1 MNRRS
6 SILKHIAALMMVL
19 TMALSVSMVSAQ
31 SNPVQDGTIKIPRTV
46 KDETVLP
53 SPEAAKMGTL
63 PENTVSYNRGVVN
76 ISRQLL
82 TLQSGTLAMPVSIS
96 YNTQGI
102 KVDDDNCLVGLGW
115 TLDCG
120 GSITRTIKGRPDEL
134 REFQLKTV
142 SQIEADNNVAYL
154 KDVMRG
160 AIDADYDRYNYSVG
174 GYSGSFIITD
184 GSIVQLPKTDLTIE
198 LTGEER
204 EGVRDFKITTPNGE
218 QYWFTAREHTDYHY
232 SPATVTAN
240 TSYISPDYSAVSGW
254 HLTKA
259 LSANRSDSIMLEYAT
274 SRHVRVD
281 ITDNLYSASMSYDGH
296 SYSFGN
302 SHSGISS
309 TATTSYPD
317 KRIPKRITGR
327 GFTLDIST
335 DSINHYRRISQMTLR
350 NVKGDIVKQVKFNAS
365 LYNDGRIR
373 FDSYSIES
381 DGKKTDGASFGY
393 NITPTTR
400 SSKDFFGYNNYV
412 YSTSYPYESVLN
424 DNLTPSQARAYN
436 FDSAKAGLLT
446 SITDFTGA
454 TTTFTYEP
462 SEAISGGHTV
472 HIGVRIKKICIN
484 GRNYVREFAYEDA
497 ATTINFG
504 SLSTNDFLSTSGS
517 RWGTLTSSGYSTG
530 TSFTASCRV
539 PGNVEGATIYYG
551 KVTETISGTAIDTP
565 IKTVYEYDLSDIAN
579 PLQSGGRGMPNEY
592 SSNTRYIGS
601 HATSNTSGE
610 AGQTQRYVL
619 DAHRVSGYFEETI
632 WDKAP
637 LKKKTLYRYNAGAY
651 TPETEETYYY
661 SIDKE
666 PAMTIG
672 LFAEG
677 LTRSTKSANTIA
689 VNDVYDNVTDVNF
702 FNITL
707 RCGRSFRD
715 STEIVHYYADGTQQ
729 RTTTRYNY
737 NGRGTVLEILP
748 FGLRPIDPDE
758 SDDNFIDIRI
768 GEMKGFDCDTIHYD
782 SNHALL
788 QAEQTQC
795 GDFTFDRYLCYTSNV
810 RDNSLISSLASQGRF
825 ALPVIERYV
834 VNHTDTID
842 VHTHY
847 SRYINPSNVQKS
859 YVEIR
864 HNGREI
870 TRRDYADYDRHGNLL
885 ETSVDGA
892 APTSYLWGYASTLPV
907 AKVDGSGYSDFAN
920 IASKSTII
928 NTGEGNESN
937 LESILAALRAAQ
949 GLNITSYDYTPLVGC
964 TKITAPN
971 GANTTYG
978 YQAGRLASI
987 SDHQGTQLKAFD
999 FTMAGE
1005 GGGARNMTSETIF
1018 KDENGSTSA
1027 TAKSY
1032 YDIFGMPT
1040 INIGIENTSSTIRET
1055 ASTIAYDAIG
1065 RKIAESVATPIDDAS
1080 SKRIS
1085 QIIQAAKTYYSD
1097 DAVETTYGYDGTSL
1111 GNATSE
1117 QAPGEEFA
1125 DHPKQSEI
1133 GANSNTLHSC
1143 IRLTCDAQSG
1153 AIRNTGNYSS
1163 GELTVAT
1170 TTDEDGNLHIT
1181 FTDRL
1186 GNTILDRRGSEGNWL
1201 DTYYVYDNSG
1211 LLQAVLPPKATIP
1224 QEGSAVSTDDIN
1236 RLAYL
1241 YRYDSRDRMSAR
1253 KLPGC
1258 EWEYM
1263 AYDRVGRRI
1272 FYQDGKLRSQ
1282 GKTRFEVFDR
1292 LGRSCLQGICNST
1305 NIDFDAINASQM
1317 TVTAQWA
1324 GGTNLLKGYTLN
1336 VEGGTLP
1343 SISYTRIIQAN
1354 YYDNYDFLGSN
1365 GVPTGSDARV
1375 IFGAESGYGSRHG
1388 NAKGMLTGS
1397 LTAKYDGE
1405 SVSDMLYA
1413 VNYYDYNGRIV
1424 ETHSSKHNSEY
1435 ETARYAYNLAGKVLK
1450 QHTIRYNSSLSE
1462 LSNDVYA
1469 YSYDAGDRVLS
1480 ATLSHNGA
1488 TPQAIENCSYDG
1500 LGRMNQRICPA
1511 DTVSTQYN
1519 IRGWVTRITEGRRFE
1534 QVLSYAAGEQ
1544 SRFNGNISRNL
1555 WKHSASDSYSSYT
1568 YAYDNADRLV
1578 EAVYSGIGDFST
1590 AYAYDANC
1598 NITAISRGGMET
1610 EVNGSRIDIDDL
1622 VLRYNGNQLTRVTD
1636 SGEDSGGY
1644 GVMEFID
1651 RSNVANEYAYDANGN
1666 MTRDLNKGISNIT
1679 YNLLNLPG
1687 EITFSDG
1694 RKVKYIYTADGAK
1707 VRTTYFDATGSQT
1720 LQVDYLGNYILRNG
1734 VVDRILTSSG
1744 YIKNDTVYSYVK
1756 DYQGNVRSVVRQDG
1770 AVVES
1775 NDYYPYGTPFTT
1787 ANSVQPYKYGAKEL
1801 DRMHGLDLYDSQA
1814 RWYDALTGRTSTLD
1828 PKAEKYYNLS
1838 PYTWCAGNPVRF
1850 IDSKG
1855 EAIETLWDLY
1865 SLGTGAA
1872 SLVDNIKTGNVV
1884 GAIVDGVGV
1893 VADAIAVAI
1902 PGAPGG
1908 AGAAIKAYRVAD
1920 KAIDPAKPLVKAT
1933 KNNYRKALQKATG
1946 KTGKGFDAHHTLPQK
1961 HRSEFENLGI
1971 NIDEPGNVVWRE
1983 TKNHRSNSKKV
1994 SDDWD
1999 KIFIDPI
2006 KSKNYTKEQILNF
2019 RNEIETK
2026 IFGNS
2031 TGTIPDR

>member
-6 SILKHIAALMMVL
+6 SILKHITALMMVL

-31 SNPVQDGTIKIPRTV
+31 TNPVQDGTIKIPRTV

-134 REFQLKTV
+134 REFQLKSV

-232 SPATVTAN
+232 SPATATAN
-240 TSYISPDYSAVSGW
+240 TSYISPDYTAVSGW

-281 ITDNLYSASMSYDGH
+281 VTDNLYSASMSYDGH

-365 LYNDGRIR
+365 LYNDDRIR

-436 FDSAKAGLLT
+436 FNSAKAGLLT

-462 SEAISGGHTV
+462 SQAISGGHMV
-472 HIGVRIKKICIN
+472 HIGVRIKKISIN

-530 TSFTASCRV
+530 TSYTASCRK

-610 AGQTQRYVL
+610 AGQTQHYVL
-619 DAHRVSGYFEETI
+619 EAHTVSGYFEETI

-795 GDFTFDRYLCYTSNV
+795 GDFTFDRYICYTSNV

-892 APTSYLWGYASTLPV
+892 APTSYLWGYGSTLPV

-949 GLNITSYDYTPLVGC
+949 GLNVTSYDYIPLVGC

-1055 ASTIAYDAIG
+1055 ASAIAYDAIG
-1065 RKIAESVATPIDDAS
+1065 RKIAESVATPVDDAS
-1080 SKRIS
+1080 SKSIS
-1085 QIIQAAKTYYSD
+1085 QIIQAAKTYYGD
-1097 DAVETTYGYDGTSL
+1097 DAVETTYSYDGTSL

-1181 FTDRL
+1181 FTDRF

-1263 AYDRVGRRI
+1263 AYDRAGRRI

-1324 GGTNLLKGYTLN
+1324 GDTNLLKGYTIYAENGSMPALTN
-1336 VEGGTLP
+1336 VQIT
-1343 SISYTRIIQAN
+1343 SAT
-1354 YYDNYDFLGSN
+1354 YYDNYDFLGKN
-1365 GVPTGSDARV
+1365 GVPQVSGSSPA
-1375 IFGAESGYGSRHG
+1375 IFG
-1388 NAKGMLTGS
+1388 NAKGMATGK
-1397 LTAKYDGE
+1397 LTAVYNCSNIDGALYCINFYDEKGQIVE
-1405 SVSDMLYA
+1405 SRSNNIFGGTDIEVA
-1413 VNYYDYNGRIV
+1413 DYNLV
-1424 ETHSSKHNSEY
+1424 
-1435 ETARYAYNLAGKVLK
+1435 GKVVNQRTFHNGISAIITLMPDICEY
-1450 QHTIRYNSSLSE
+1450 T
-1462 LSNDVYA
+1462 
-1469 YSYDAGDRVLS
+1469 YDAGDRVLS
-1480 ATLSHNGA
+1480 TKLTHKGRQHTLESC
-1488 TPQAIENCSYDG
+1488 TYDEA
-1500 LGRMNQRICPA
+1500 GRLRQRTAPA
-1511 DTVSTQYN
+1511 LQIGTNYN
-1519 IRGWVTRITEGRRFE
+1519 IRGWITRIADNHNFS
-1534 QVLSYAAGEQ
+1534 QNLQYATGTNPYY
-1544 SRFNGNISRNL
+1544 NGNISVNYCTNAKGMPIGYSYGYDDANRLMAANYDGIGNYTTAYSYDKNSNIEHIVRGGFETEANGSPIWIDNL
-1555 WKHSASDSYSSYT
+1555 TLSYS
-1568 YAYDNADRLV
+1568 
-1578 EAVYSGIGDFST
+1578 
-1590 AYAYDANC
+1590 
-1598 NITAISRGGMET
+1598 
-1610 EVNGSRIDIDDL
+1610 
-1622 VLRYNGNQLTRVTD
+1622 GNQLTRITD
-1636 SGEDSGGY
+1636 NGEDSGEY
-1644 GVMEFID
+1644 GAMEFVD
-1651 RSNVANEYAYDANGN
+1651 RSNAANEYAYDANGN

-1687 EITFSDG
+1687 EITFTDG
-1694 RKVKYIYTADGAK
+1694 RKVKYIYTADGTK
-1707 VRTTYFDATGSQT
+1707 VRTTYYDATGSQT
-1720 LQVDYLGNYILRNG
+1720 LQIDYLGNYILRNG

-1775 NDYYPYGTPFTT
+1775 TDYYPYGTPFTT
-1787 ANSVQPYKYGAKEL
+1787 ANSVQPYKYGSKEL

-1814 RWYDALTGRTSTLD
+1814 RWYDSPLGRTTTMD
-1828 PKAEKYYNLS
+1828 PKSEKYYSIS
-1838 PYTWCAGNPVRF
+1838 PYLWCAGNPVRF
-1850 IDSKG
+1850 VDQYGMSVD
-1855 EAIETLWDLY
+1855 EAFEFFSRSINYSVSIGAQLGFNINSGKKSISFDINFRSIDLY
-1865 SLGTGAA
+1865 NSEGNNKI
-1872 SLVDNIKTGNVV
+1872 SESINIGCYGFSFSAEKAVWEETDDI
-1884 GAIVDGVGV
+1884 AIVESTT
-1893 VADAIAVAI
+1893 
-1902 PGAPGG
+1902 
-1908 AGAAIKAYRVAD
+1908 
-1920 KAIDPAKPLVKAT
+1920 AIDFYGLGVNIESTQTASKVAPDLWRL
-1933 KNNYRKALQKATG
+1933 NSDRN
-1946 KTGKGFDAHHTLPQK
+1946 
-1961 HRSEFENLGI
+1961 SEVNTYYSFPIDTFITADFHCLIGLELKI
-1971 NIDEPGNVVWRE
+1971 NISDLWNGLKELF
-1983 TKNHRSNSKKV
+1983 SK
-1994 SDDWD
+1994 
-1999 KIFIDPI
+1999 
-2006 KSKNYTKEQILNF
+2006 
-2019 RNEIETK
+2019 
-2026 IFGNS
+2026 
-2031 TGTIPDR
+2031 